1 MPTIF
6 KGVLLLRWLINLN
19 TRIMILPIIGYGDPV
34 LRKVADNVT
43 AEFPDL
49 KETIVN
55 MYETMYN
62 ANGVGLAAPQ
72 VGKAL
77 RIFVIDTTPFSDDED
92 LDSAEQKQLNGFKRT
107 FINAKMIKEE
117 GEEWSFN
124 EGCLSI
130 PDVREDVY
138 RNPTITIEYCEEDFV
153 MKTEVFDGL
162 IARVIQHEYDHI
174 EGILFTDK
182 ISSLKKRLI
191 QKKLKNIIEGKTF
204 QEYRMKFFGKKR
216 QIKSESV

>member
-1 MPTIF
+1 
-6 KGVLLLRWLINLN
+6 
-19 TRIMILPIIGYGDPV
+19 MILPIIGYGDPV
-34 LRKVADNVT
+34 LRKVGEEVT
-43 AEFPDL
+43 PDYPNL
-49 KETIVN
+49 KEVIAN

-62 ANGVGLAAPQ
+62 ASGVGLAAEQ
-72 VGKAL
+72 VGLPL
-77 RIFVIDTTPFSDDED
+77 RLFVVDTTPFSDDDD
-92 LDSAEQKQLNGFKRT
+92 LETAAQNQLKGFKRT
-107 FINAKMIKEE
+107 FINAKIIKEE
-117 GEEWSFN
+117 GEEWAFN

-138 RNPTITIEYCEEDFV
+138 RKPIVTIEYCEEDFV

-191 QKKLKNIIEGKTF
+191 QKKLKNILEGKTF
-204 QEYRMKFFGKKR
+204 QEYRMKFFGKKGR
-216 QIKSESV
+216 

>member
-6 KGVLLLRWLINLN
+6 QGLVLLIICLINLN

-34 LRKVADNVT
+34 LRKVAENIT

-49 KETIVN
+49 KQTIVN

-138 RNPTITIEYCEEDFV
+138 RNPTITIAYCEEDFV

-204 QEYRMKFFGKKR
+204 QEYRMKFFGKKGR
-216 QIKSESV
+216 